1 LPELPDV
8 ETVAR
13 TLRREAVGRRIRRV
27 RVLSPSTVRSPAPAR
42 FASRLHGKRI
52 EQVGRRGK
60 YLLFDLEGGQTL
72 IVHLR
77 MTGGFASAS
86 RTDPIHPHTR
96 VVFAFNGEELRF
108 VDQRRFGHM
117 DLVSARDVPT
127 FPGLGRLGV
136 EPLEDAFT
144 LRKFRT
150 LLHGRRGTVKG
161 FLLRQDVI
169 AGIGNIYA
177 DEILFQARL
186 LPWRPVESLRSA
198 EAAHLHRAIR
208 TVLRRATARLSRY
221 GMPAGELLK
230 VRRDGG
236 VCPRCGRA
244 LRTATV
250 AGRTSYY
257 CPACQR

>member
-1 LPELPDV
+1 MPELPDV

-27 RVLSPSTVRSPAPAR
+27 RVLSPSTVRSPLPGR
-42 FASRLHGKRI
+42 FASRLRGKRI

-60 YLLFDLEGGQTL
+60 YLLIDLEGDQTL

-96 VVFAFNGEELRF
+96 VLFSFNGEELRF
-108 VDQRRFGHM
+108 IDQRRFAHM
-117 DLVSARDVPT
+117 DLVDARDVPT
-127 FPGLGRLGV
+127 FAGLRRLGV
-136 EPLEDAFT
+136 EPLEDVFT
-144 LRKFRT
+144 LRRFRA
-150 LLHGRRGTVKG
+150 LLRGRRGTVKG

-186 LPWRPVESLRSA
+186 LPWRPVESLRPA
-198 EAAHLHRAIR
+198 EAARLYRAIR
-208 TVLRRATARLSRY
+208 TTLRRATARLSRY
-221 GMPAGELLK
+221 GKPSGALLA
-230 VRRDGG
+230 VRRAGG

>member
-1 LPELPDV
+1 MPELPDV

-13 TLRREAVGRRIRRV
+13 TLRRETVGRRIRRV
-27 RVLSPSTVRSPAPAR
+27 RVLSPSTVRSPAPVR
-42 FASRLHGKRI
+42 FASRLRGKRI
-52 EQVGRRGK
+52 EQVVRRGK
-60 YLLFDLEGGQTL
+60 YLLIDLEGDQTL

-86 RTDPIHPHTR
+86 RTQPIHPHTR
-96 VVFAFNGEELRF
+96 VVFGFNGEELRF
-108 VDQRRFGHM
+108 IDQRRFGHM
-117 DLVSARDVPT
+117 DLVYDRDVPT
-127 FPGLGRLGV
+127 FPGLRRLGV

-144 LRKFRT
+144 MRKFKS

-186 LPWRPVESLRSA
+186 LPWRPIESLRPI
-198 EAAHLHRAIR
+198 EAAHLYRAIR
-208 TVLRRATARLSRY
+208 TVLRRATARLARY
-221 GMPAGELLK
+221 GMAAGELLE
-230 VRRDGG
+230 VQRDGG
-236 VCPRCGRA
+236 TCPRCGRA
-244 LRTATV
+244 FHRATV
-250 AGRTSYY
+250 TGRTSYY

>member
-27 RVLSPSTVRSPAPAR
+27 RVLSPSTVRSPAPVR
-42 FASRLHGKRI
+42 FASRLRGKRI
-52 EQVGRRGK
+52 AQVGRRGK
-60 YLLFDLEGGQTL
+60 YLLIDLEGDQTL

-96 VVFAFNGEELRF
+96 VVFSFNGEELRF

-127 FPGLGRLGV
+127 FPGLRRLGV

-144 LRKFRT
+144 LRKFRA

-177 DEILFQARL
+177 DEILFQSRL
-186 LPWRPVESLRSA
+186 LPWRPVESLRPA
-198 EAAHLHRAIR
+198 EAARLYRTIR

-221 GMPAGELLK
+221 GTAGEQLS
-230 VRRDGG
+230 VRRDSGA
-236 VCPRCGRA
+236 CSRCGRA
-244 LRTATV
+244 FRTATV

>member
-1 LPELPDV
+1 MPELPDV

-27 RVLSPSTVRSPAPAR
+27 RVLSPSTVRSPAPVR
-42 FASRLHGKRI
+42 FASRLRGKRI
-52 EQVGRRGK
+52 ERVGRRGK
-60 YLLFDLEGGQTL
+60 YLLIDLEGDQTL

-77 MTGGFASAS
+77 MTGGFASTR
-86 RTDPIHPHTR
+86 RTDPVHPHTR
-96 VVFAFNGEELRF
+96 VLFSFNGEELRF

-127 FPGLGRLGV
+127 FPGLQRLGV

-144 LRKFRT
+144 LRKFRA
-150 LLHGRRGTVKG
+150 LLHSRRGIVKG

-177 DEILFQARL
+177 DEILFHARL
-186 LPWRPVESLRSA
+186 LPWRPVESLRP
-198 EAAHLHRAIR
+198 AAAARLYRTIR

-221 GMPAGELLK
+221 GTAGEQLSI
-230 VRRDGG
+230 RMDGG
-236 VCPRCGRA
+236 ACSRCGRA

-250 AGRTSYY
+250 AGRTTYY

>member
-1 LPELPDV
+1 MPELPDV

-13 TLRREAVGRRIRRV
+13 TLGREVVGRRIRRV
-27 RVLSPSTVRSPAPAR
+27 RILSLSTVRSPAPVR
-42 FASRLHGKRI
+42 FAARLRGKRI
-52 EQVGRRGK
+52 AQVGRRGK
-60 YLLFDLEGGQTL
+60 YLLIDLEGDQTL

-96 VVFAFNGEELRF
+96 VVFSFNGEELRF
-108 VDQRRFGHM
+108 IDQRRFAHM
-117 DLVSARDVPT
+117 DLVDARDVPT
-127 FPGLGRLGV
+127 FPGLRRLGV
-136 EPLEDAFT
+136 EPLEDVFT
-144 LRKFRT
+144 LGRFRA
-150 LLHGRRGTVKG
+150 LLLGRRGTVKG
-161 FLLRQDVI
+161 FLLRQDLI

-186 LPWRPVESLRSA
+186 LPWRPVESLRPV
-198 EAAHLHRAIR
+198 EAVRLYRAIR

-221 GMPAGELLK
+221 GKPSGALLA
-230 VRRDGG
+230 VRRAGG

>member
-13 TLRREAVGRRIRRV
+13 TLRRETVGRRIRRV
-27 RVLSPSTVRSPAPAR
+27 QVLSPSTVRSPAPGR
-42 FASRLHGKRI
+42 FASRLRGRRI
-52 EQVGRRGK
+52 EQVRRRGK
-60 YLLFDLEGGQTL
+60 YLLINLEGDQTL

-77 MTGGFASAS
+77 MTGGFASGR

-96 VVFAFNGEELRF
+96 VVFSFDGDELRF
-108 VDQRRFGHM
+108 IDQRRFGHM
-117 DLVSARDVPT
+117 DLVHARDIPT
-127 FPGLGRLGV
+127 FAGLRRLGV
-136 EPLEDAFT
+136 EPLEEIFT
-144 LRKFRT
+144 LRKFRA

-177 DEILFQARL
+177 DEILFHARL
-186 LPWRPVESLRSA
+186 LPWRPVESLRPA
-198 EAAHLHRAIR
+198 EATRLYRAIR

-221 GMPAGELLK
+221 GTAGEQLS
-230 VRRDGG
+230 VRRAGG

-244 LRTATV
+244 FRTATV